1 MTTDEQIE
9 HCKDCCCAKSWEA
22 LGISE
27 YTGKSIPEEIASL
40 RAALEAREGELEEA
54 KETIATLRA
63 EKNRLVADNVD
74 YLNMKGSSHKLQT
87 DVLRLQTELLS
98 SEKREKDTAH
108 LLTVAKEQMT
118 EYRRLSRKFE
128 AENAELRER
137 VEALG
142 DAYTELQERVEAVK
156 RWAQDKA
163 RSNMWPTA
171 NEITNYL
178 AGGFGPYRPNNEESE

>member
-1 MTTDEQIE
+1 MWTD
-9 HCKDCCCAKSWEA
+9 HK
-22 LGISE
+22 GIGHETDWVEFYNKRDAE
-27 YTGKSIPEEIASL
+27 YESQIASL
-40 RAALEAREGELEEA
+40 RAALEAREGELERA
-54 KETIATLRA
+54 RDDLRVVI
-63 EKNRLVADNVD
+63 EKVADERLPAYRELGERAANAE
-74 YLNMKGSSHKLQT
+74 NERAQ
-87 DVLRLQTELLS
+87 LR
-98 SEKREKDTAH
+98 
-108 LLTVAKEQMT
+108 
-118 EYRRLSRKFE
+118 

-178 AGGFGPYRPNNEESE
+178 AGGFGPYRPNNEESDERTT